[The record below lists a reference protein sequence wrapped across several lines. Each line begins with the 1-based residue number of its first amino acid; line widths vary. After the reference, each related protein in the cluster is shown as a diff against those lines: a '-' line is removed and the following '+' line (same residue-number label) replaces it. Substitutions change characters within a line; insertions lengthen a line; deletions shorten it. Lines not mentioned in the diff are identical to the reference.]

1 MSDFDKKKSSVNNNE
16 NYNKKVEEV
25 KENNRQNMTFMRL
38 TCLDN
43 VDEVIMTLKEVNP
56 KLQFISKEDNDEQ

>member
-1 MSDFDKKKSSVNNNE
+1 
-16 NYNKKVEEV
+16 
-25 KENNRQNMTFMRL
+25 MTFMRL

-56 KLQFISKEDNDEQ
+56 KLQFISKEDKDEQ